1 MGGVVTGF
9 GVIASIIVT
18 GYVLGRRGALGG
30 QGREVLTKLSFNV
43 ASPALLF
50 TTLAHADLA
59 VIVSTP
65 LLVTALSTFVV
76 AGAFVAVGAVRKW
89 SVGRTTI
96 GALCA
101 SYVNAGNL
109 GIPIAMYVLGDASL
123 IAPVLLFQQLVMT
136 PIALTVIDLSRP
148 SDHPPSV
155 LRRVTSPFRNPIV
168 IGSLSGVAV
177 AAAGWRVPGPIMEP
191 FSLVGSMAVPAVL
204 LAFGISLPGS
214 ELPGRGEERGPVLLS
229 VALKS
234 FGQPVVAWAI
244 AAGVFQLGGPALF
257 AAVVTSA
264 LPAAQNLFTYAV
276 RYDTST
282 ILARESI
289 LLSTVLAAP
298 VLITVAALLG

>member
-1 MGGVVTGF
+1 MGGVITGF

-30 QGREVLTKLSFNV
+30 SGREVLTRLSFNV

-50 TTLAHADLA
+50 STLARADLS
-59 VIVSTP
+59 VVVSTP

-109 GIPIAMYVLGDASL
+109 GIPIAVYVLGDASL
-123 IAPVLLFQQLVMT
+123 VAPVLLFQQLVMT

-148 SDHPPSV
+148 GEHPPSM
-155 LRRVTSPFRNPIV
+155 LRRLTTPFRNPIV

-177 AAAGWRVPGPIMEP
+177 AASGWRVPGPVMEP
-191 FSLVGSMAVPAVL
+191 FSLMGGMAVPAVL

-244 AAGVFQLGGPALF
+244 AAGVFRLGGPALF

-264 LPAAQNLFTYAV
+264 LPSAQNLFTYAV

>member
-1 MGGVVTGF
+1 MGGVITGF
-9 GVIASIIVT
+9 GVIAAIIVV
-18 GYVLGRRGALGG
+18 GYVIGLRRSLGDH
-30 QGREVLTKLSFNV
+30 GREVLTKLSFDI

-50 TTLAHADLA
+50 TTLSKADLSA
-59 VIVSTP
+59 IISTP

-76 AGAFVAVGAVRKW
+76 AGTFVAVGAIRRW

-148 SDHPPSV
+148 GRRPSLV
-155 LRRVTSPFRNPIV
+155 RRLTTPFRNPIV
-168 IGSLSGVAV
+168 IGSLSGVLV
-177 AAAGWRVPGPIMEP
+177 SAAGWRIPGPVTEP
-191 FSLVGSMAVPAVL
+191 LSLLGGMAVPAVL
-204 LAFGISLPGS
+204 LAFGISLPGTQ
-214 ELPGRGEERGPVLLS
+214 LPGRGAERGPVLLS

-234 FGQPVVAWAI
+234 FAQPVVAWAI
-244 AAGVFQLGGPALF
+244 AAGVFGLGGPALF

-264 LPAAQNLFTYAV
+264 LPAAQNLFTYAS
-276 RYDTST
+276 RYETAT

-289 LLSTVLAAP
+289 LLSTLLAPP
-298 VLITVAALLG
+298 VLMTVAALLG